1 MLRLTWLR
9 LRVKSTCSRNLADDG
24 RRLKPRKAET
34 HYTVLNVR
42 SDCSTQDI
50 RNAFVELSKQ
60 YHPDVKTNAACSE
73 RTARFVQISEAYRT
87 LIKPQSRRDYDDSLI
102 WLPNGSERSPVAEH
116 SDPSQPW
123 NVRPNYDPSPGPYY
137 GIRGLKRV
145 SNWQVALVLIAFGI
159 VGAFFGFTSVKHS
172 FDLHR
177 QVQDEV
183 SADATIHHAAVVAE
197 AQKYGNEE
205 QMRRMADRLA
215 RNPYNQSAK

>member
-1 MLRLTWLR
+1 MLRLTCLR
-9 LRVKSTCSRNLADDG
+9 LRVKPGCARNLADEG
-24 RRLKPRKAET
+24 VRMKARKPET
-34 HYTVLNVR
+34 HYQVLNVK

-60 YHPDVKTNAACSE
+60 YHPDVKTNAASSE
-73 RTARFVQISEAYRT
+73 RTARFVRISEAYRT
-87 LIKPQSRRDYDDSLI
+87 LIKPQTRRDYDDSLL
-102 WLPNGSERSPVAEH
+102 WLPTGSARSPVGEH
-116 SDPSQPW
+116 SEASQSW
-123 NVRPNYDPSPGPYY
+123 NVKPNYAPSPGPYY

-145 SNWQVALVLIAFGI
+145 SNWQVALVLIAFGV

-183 SADATIHHAAVVAE
+183 SAEATNHHAAVVAE
-197 AQKYGNEE
+197 AQKHGNEE
-205 QMRRMADRLA
+205 QMRRLADRLA